1 MRLYRREKYLKKIR
15 GFYHDSSLIKVVT
28 GIRRCGKSCLL
39 ETIMEE
45 LGEQGVPEKSIIYL
59 NLDKRGYRNVKTPDQ
74 LESVIDGLCQ
84 EKGMKYLFI
93 DEIQNVEGFE
103 EVLNA
108 FREEDEYSIFI
119 TGSNSYLLSGELVTK
134 LTGRYIEFEM
144 FPLSF
149 DEYLG
154 MKQFLGLS
162 VDPDKTA
169 EFELFIKDGGF
180 PQTLKYEDASDKR
193 EYVNGIIAEIFEKD
207 IRRRVKVRNRST
219 FNTVQTYIIN
229 NFGCTTSLT
238 NILNDLR
245 RNGSDITRETLNR
258 YIQVLVDAKI
268 LYKCE
273 RFDLKSRKSISG
285 EQKYYLADLGF
296 YFATNTD
303 NRINYGPVLENIVYI
318 YARSKGYA
326 VSIGRI
332 GKLECDFVLR
342 SRMMQ
347 YSYIQVCMT
356 ILNSRETEDREYR
369 PLESI
374 PDNYPKYLVTRNDLI
389 QQRNGIIHVN
399 IGPFMGNG
407 SDF

>member
-1 MRLYRREKYLKKIR
+1 MIP
-15 GFYHDSSLIKVVT
+15 DS
-28 GIRRCGKSCLL
+28 
-39 ETIMEE
+39 
-45 LGEQGVPEKSIIYL
+45 
-59 NLDKRGYRNVKTPDQ
+59 
-74 LESVIDGLCQ
+74 
-84 EKGMKYLFI
+84 
-93 DEIQNVEGFE
+93 
-103 EVLNA
+103 
-108 FREEDEYSIFI
+108 
-119 TGSNSYLLSGELVTK
+119 
-134 LTGRYIEFEM
+134 
-144 FPLSF
+144 
-149 DEYLG
+149 
-154 MKQFLGLS
+154 
-162 VDPDKTA
+162 
-169 EFELFIKDGGF
+169 
-180 PQTLKYEDASDKR
+180 
-193 EYVNGIIAEIFEKD
+193 
-207 IRRRVKVRNRST
+207 NRST